1 MMNTAANAIN
11 NSVVTKN
18 IRMQAVA
25 GKKMENFKE
34 GLQKFWKA
42 FTDTEIENS
51 YGLSPDMQAKLYL

>member
-1 MMNTAANAIN
+1 MMNTAASAIN

-34 GLQKFWKA
+34 GLKKFWKA
-42 FTDTEIENS
+42 FTDTEIENT